1 MLTLNARA
9 SGPDFLHL
17 PTFSA
22 ANAQSRFYNIGQQ
35 LEERQEDYNDEDYE
49 LPDPD
54 VYGDLDEI
62 IQQKLNPTNAPAIS
76 TNGRL
81 LIPFCYYAQ
90 RSLKGS
96 V

>member
-1 MLTLNARA
+1 MK
-9 SGPDFLHL
+9 FLISIL
-17 PTFSA
+17 FISIK
-22 ANAQSRFYNIGQQ
+22 AQIFYPIGQQ

-90 RSLKGS
+90 RSFKPL
-96 V
+96 

>member
-1 MLTLNARA
+1 MNARA
-9 SGPDFLHL
+9 SGPNFLHL

-35 LEERQEDYNDEDYE
+35 LEERQEDYNYEDYE

-54 VYGDLDEI
+54 MYEVPDEI
-62 IQQKLNPTNAPAIS
+62 IQQKLNPTKAPAIS

-81 LIPFCYYAQ
+81 LIPFCFYTQ
-90 RSLKGS
+90 RSVKCTY
-96 V
+96 

>member
-1 MLTLNARA
+1 MNARA

-22 ANAQSRFYNIGQQ
+22 ANSQSIFYNIGQQ
-35 LEERQEDYNDEDYE
+35 LEERQEDYNYEDYE

-54 VYGDLDEI
+54 MYGDPDQI
-62 IQQKLNPTNAPAIS
+62 IQQKLNS

-81 LIPFCYYAQ
+81 LIPFCFYAQ
-90 RSLKGS
+90 RSVKCTY
-96 V
+96 